1 VASTSAAVISGLGLV
16 IGGAAAYIHYSTLKG
31 DLSKMEEDQTRRR
44 IGIKELTGK
53 AAELQV
59 TLQKLSSE
67 ESSIVSAP
75 PTPTK
80 SAWGVEN

>member
-1 VASTSAAVISGLGLV
+1 VASTSAAVVSGLGLV

-31 DLSKMEEDQTRRR
+31 DLWKMEEDQARRR
-44 IGIKELTGK
+44 MGIKELTAK

-59 TLQKLSSE
+59 TLQKLSSDK
-67 ESSIVSAP
+67 SSIVSTP

-80 SAWGVEN
+80 